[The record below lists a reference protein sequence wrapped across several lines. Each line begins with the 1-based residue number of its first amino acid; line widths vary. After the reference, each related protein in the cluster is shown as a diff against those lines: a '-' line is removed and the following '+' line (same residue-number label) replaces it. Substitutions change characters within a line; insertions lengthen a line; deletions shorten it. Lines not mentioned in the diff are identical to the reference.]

1 MKKAK
6 KLAGHTLKIEVECRS
21 LNDALEALHCGA
33 DIVMLDN
40 AAPHLAKSW
49 AASIKESFPNAVV
62 EVSGGITSDTI
73 SQYVVS
79 VSSNNEA
86 MTISS
91 NIDIISM
98 GSLIQGAPVIDFSLC
113 ISKN

>member
-21 LNDALEALHCGA
+21 LKDAMEALQCGA

-40 AAPHLAKSW
+40 AAPHLATSW
-49 AASIKESFPNAVV
+49 AATIKESFPNAVV

-73 SQYVVS
+73 SQYVS
-79 VSSNNEA
+79 FSSDDHA